1 MPRPSSTKSK
11 RSNAHDQLARTP
23 ITASLGGA
31 SQPLLLANRLVE
43 WQKTAGRHDL
53 PWQVCD
59 PYRVWLSEIM
69 LQQTQVGTV
78 IPYYLKFLERFPDL
92 QALASAKQESVLEA
106 WSGLGYYSR
115 ARNLHRCAREVVKVY
130 DGAFPRSLELLM
142 TLPGIGR
149 STAAA
154 IVVFCCSSKEA
165 ILDGNVKRVLCR
177 VFAIAGLLTQSTTDK
192 ELWQIALQQ
201 LPNQDIKSYTQ
212 GLMDL
217 GSSLCTP
224 RKPKCIECPLNAM
237 CSAYQLGLNHCLP
250 SPKARKLTPL
260 REEAFALIIVAGR
273 VLLERQKSPGIWGGL
288 LSFPKVES
296 LPRLMETLGNS
307 MSAPC
312 EQLGF
317 EHSFTHFKLRAKVH
331 LYRLAVGQP
340 GDLASHAVLEPRE
353 KYDSPLAQEL
363 RLLSR
368 EKIAEAALPQPIK
381 AYLLNHAF
389 EHLK

>member
-1 MPRPSSTKSK
+1 M
-11 RSNAHDQLARTP
+11 
-23 ITASLGGA
+23 
-31 SQPLLLANRLVE
+31 LANGLIA
-43 WQKTAGRHDL
+43 WQKKFGRHDL

-92 QALASAKQESVLEA
+92 EALASANEESVLEA

-115 ARNLHRCAREVVKVY
+115 ARNLHQCAREVVKDY
-130 DGAFPRSLELLM
+130 GGAFPTGPKLLL

-154 IVVFCCSSKEA
+154 IAVFCYSSKEA

-177 VFAIAGLLTQSTTDK
+177 VFAIPGILTQSTTEK

-217 GSSLCTP
+217 GASLCTP

-237 CSAYQLGLNHCLP
+237 CSAYQLGLHHRLP

-260 REEAFALIIVAGR
+260 REETFALILIEGQ

-296 LPRLMETLGNS
+296 LPMLMQTLGKV
-307 MSAPC
+307 MPTPI

-317 EHSFTHFKLRAKVH
+317 EHSFTHFKLRAKID
-331 LYRLAVGQP
+331 LYRLAVQRPKGAAGAIEMDRFLTSRSAGP
-340 GDLASHAVLEPRE
+340 SAAHAPRGD
-353 KYDSPLAQEL
+353 YDSGLGREY

-368 EKIAEAALPQPIK
+368 EKITEAALPQPIK
-381 AYLLNHAF
+381 TYLLNHAF